1 MQVGTQISPER
12 QLFVGVT
19 HVPFFSL
26 RRERAGRGYFD
37 VRYDIYGMILC
48 MYRTVSTV

>member
-1 MQVGTQISPER
+1 
-12 QLFVGVT
+12 VT

-48 MYRTVSTV
+48 TVYCMYRTVSTV